1 MFHLTQLSLDSV
13 NSLFLHSCEG
23 LVSSKKGSIFFHP
36 SFPSF
41 VRCLFLSPSL
51 IYSLNFSFS
60 FFPSILLSS
69 LFARLNLSPSSFF
82 FFTSK
87 CFVRANFNENRV
99 ITRQVQKKQKVK
111 RMPGARRRNEWEIRA
126 AYATRHLQ
134 FPRNRRIFHPLFRF
148 PWLKT
153 GSIDRSTVYFLNG
166 PRFSKS
172 IRFLFCFIWEG
183 EVYSSAISKFLIISA
198 SFNIYHSMFTL
209 PKY

>member
-1 MFHLTQLSLDSV
+1 MTRLTLSFCIRVRGWLVQKKVRFSSILLFLPSFDVCFFLLRLSIHSIFLSLFFLRYFFLLYSLDSI
-13 NSLFLHSCEG
+13 SP
-23 LVSSKKGSIFFHP
+23 HP
-36 SFPSF
+36 
-41 VRCLFLSPSL
+41 L
-51 IYSLNFSFS
+51 
-60 FFPSILLSS
+60 
-69 LFARLNLSPSSFF
+69 FF

>member
-1 MFHLTQLSLDSV
+1 MSV
-13 NSLFLHSCEG
+13 
-23 LVSSKKGSIFFHP
+23 
-36 SFPSF
+36 
-41 VRCLFLSPSL
+41 
-51 IYSLNFSFS
+51 SFS
-60 FFPSILLSS
+60 FAYLFTQFFFLFFSFDTSFFFIRSTQS
-69 LFARLNLSPSSFF
+69 LPVLFF